1 MFGGLDRDD
10 MYWYGGAGW
19 LRLRRMVRAL
29 SAREFERY
37 LDHLERVHTDEALS
51 LNVWKVFLH
60 QLIAAIDDLRM
71 MGMSDAQ
78 YILPLLADVDQISMR
93 LARDPVLQLMSQPQA
108 RLDDNSVDAFAAFW
122 HLLRQYLEQERRKLF
137 GVNANRRK
145 VWERLE
151 RISKV
156 VARDIAQLENRMLRC
171 TDPHFLGLMRD
182 KIIADY
188 PKDKNLP
195 RTTRMIENYFLE
207 FSSEFSQ
214 RDDIALDDLRPED
227 LPVFIQELGI
237 QIDIERYIVQLKNIA
252 PELHEVICI
261 KYGFVMPGLSFGSIV
276 EYCEARKISL
286 RTFQRRVL
294 AAQSR
299 LRDALEADIG
309 VGDRFSQEGQ

>member
-1 MFGGLDRDD
+1 
-10 MYWYGGAGW
+10 
-19 LRLRRMVRAL
+19 
-29 SAREFERY
+29 
-37 LDHLERVHTDEALS
+37 
-51 LNVWKVFLH
+51 
-60 QLIAAIDDLRM
+60 
-71 MGMSDAQ
+71 
-78 YILPLLADVDQISMR
+78 
-93 LARDPVLQLMSQPQA
+93 
-108 RLDDNSVDAFAAFW
+108 
-122 HLLRQYLEQERRKLF
+122 
-137 GVNANRRK
+137 
-145 VWERLE
+145 
-151 RISKV
+151 
-156 VARDIAQLENRMLRC
+156 
-171 TDPHFLGLMRD
+171 
-182 KIIADY
+182 
-188 PKDKNLP
+188 
-195 RTTRMIENYFLE
+195 MIENYFLE